1 MRSLLTLA
9 ALVFVVAYAAHGQR
23 RNDSW
28 LELLPPGNAQ
38 GAVVVSCNGCHSL
51 KVVVHARR
59 SAPEWGATVNDM
71 IQRGAPVYPE
81 EIALMAAYLAKSFS
95 EATPRLLNANTASR
109 QDLEKLPGVNAE
121 IAGKIAEAR
130 QKAATL
136 RNAEDLRRALG
147 MENAEFA
154 KIRYFFKYTD

>member
-1 MRSLLTLA
+1 MRSLLKFA
-9 ALVFVVAYAAHGQR
+9 ALVCVVASAAHGQR

-59 SAPEWGATVNDM
+59 SAQEWSATVNDM

-81 EIALMAAYLAKSFS
+81 EIGLMAAYLAKSFS
-95 EATPRLLNANTASR
+95 KATPRLVNVNTASR

-121 IAGKIAEAR
+121 IAGKIEAR
-130 QKAATL
+130 QKTASL
-136 RNAEDLRRALG
+136 RTAEDLRRALG
-147 MENAEFA
+147 LENAEFA

>member
-9 ALVFVVAYAAHGQR
+9 TLVCAVASAAQAQR

-59 SAPEWGATVNDM
+59 NAQEWSATVNDM

-95 EATPRLLNANTASR
+95 EATPRLVNVNTASR

-121 IAGKIAEAR
+121 IAGKIAE
-130 QKAATL
+130 KAATF

-147 MENAEFA
+147 LENAEFA